1 MKKPD
6 NGLIRS
12 IIERIQRL
20 EEEIKSINDDKSD
33 IYAEAKGCG
42 FDVKALKAAI
52 SYLRKDR
59 SKADEHDA
67 IVAAYLLAFEVGTG
81 SATRV
86 RPHDASATAE
96 RSA

>member
-1 MKKPD
+1 MKPD

-12 IIERIQRL
+12 IIERIQRMD
-20 EEEIKSINDDKSD
+20 EEIKSINDDKSD

-42 FDVKALKAAI
+42 LDVKALKATI

-59 SKADEHDA
+59 SKAEEHDA

-81 SATRV
+81 NATRV
-86 RPHDASATAE
+86 RPHGTTSAGQ
-96 RSA
+96 SA

>member
-1 MKKPD
+1 MKPA
-6 NGLIRS
+6 NSLIRS
-12 IIERIQRL
+12 FIERIQRL

-42 FDVKALKAAI
+42 LDVKALKAAI

-59 SKADEHDA
+59 TEAEEHDA
-67 IVAAYLLAFEVGTG
+67 IVAAYLLAFETGTG

-86 RPHDASATAE
+86 RAHDGQSAE